1 MRHARSPRA
10 TPRGKARAAPAATLT
25 LFNAPRVAAAM
36 SSTQPPVPIPMAGP
50 GAPEGQGGPI
60 DPRAAERLK
69 RRLRIINNMKRIRH
83 KLIVASGKGG
93 VGKSTVA
100 TNLAAALAEAG
111 HKVGIL
117 DMDLT
122 GPNVPLMLGIKGGEM
137 KEDENGLVPV
147 QVTPN
152 LWCVSMQ
159 FLLADPDQAVIWR
172 GPIKMQVIGQ
182 FLGDVA
188 WGDLDYLVVDLPPGT
203 SDEPL
208 SVAQNIPDADG
219 VILVTTPQEVAV
231 GDVRK
236 SAHFVQKL
244 DLPILGVVE
253 NMSGLTLRGRA
264 PPHATVTLDA
274 GQGALEAKADAQGA
288 FTVVVDVFK
297 RGGGREMAD
306 KLGVPFLGAVP
317 LDLGVMQGGDEGRPF
332 ALAPGDGPAK
342 QAFREIIAALTSK

>member
-1 MRHARSPRA
+1 
-10 TPRGKARAAPAATLT
+10 
-25 LFNAPRVAAAM
+25 V
-36 SSTQPPVPIPMAGP
+36 
-50 GAPEGQGGPI
+50 

-69 RRLRIINNMKRIRH
+69 RRLRIINNMKRIQH

-100 TNLAAALAEAG
+100 TNLAASLAAAG

-122 GPNVPLMLGIKGGEM
+122 GPNVPLMLGIRSGEL
-137 KEDENGLVPV
+137 KETAEGLVPQ

-152 LWCVSMQ
+152 LSCVSMQ
-159 FLLADPDQAVIWR
+159 FLLQDPDQAVIWR
-172 GPIKMQVIGQ
+172 GPIKMQIIGQ

-188 WGDLDYLVVDLPPGT
+188 WGDLDYLVIDLPPGT

-236 SAHFVQKL
+236 SAQFVQKL
-244 DLPILGVVE
+244 ELPVLGVIE
-253 NMSGLTLRGRA
+253 NMSGLALQGKTA
-264 PPHATVTLDA
+264 PSTEVRLDTGHDVLVA
-274 GQGALEAKADAQGA
+274 RSDTKGD
-288 FTVVVDVFK
+288 FMVVVDVFK
-297 RGGGREMAD
+297 RGGGKAMAE
-306 KLGVPFLGAVP
+306 KLGVPFLGSVP
-317 LDLGVMQGGDEGRPF
+317 LDPNVMHGGDEGAPF
-332 ALAPGDGPAK
+332 ALQGKDTPAAR
-342 QAFREIIAALTSK
+342 AFRDIVAKLTANHAV

>member
-1 MRHARSPRA
+1 MSD
-10 TPRGKARAAPAATLT
+10 APKPLP
-25 LFNAPRVAAAM
+25 L
-36 SSTQPPVPIPMAGP
+36 AGP
-50 GAPEGQGGPI
+50 GAPLGEGQGGPA

-69 RRLRIINNMKRIRH
+69 RRLRIINNMKRIKH
-83 KLIVASGKGG
+83 KFIVASGKGG

-100 TNLAAALAEAG
+100 TNLAATLAAAG

-122 GPNVPLMLGIKGGEM
+122 GPNVPLMLGIREGVMLEGP
-137 KEDENGLVPV
+137 DGLVPV

-152 LWCVSMQ
+152 LACISMQ
-159 FLLADPDQAVIWR
+159 FLLSEPDQAVIWR
-172 GPIKMQVIGQ
+172 GPIKMQIIGQ

-188 WGDLDYLVVDLPPGT
+188 WGDLDYLVIDLPPGT

-236 SAHFVQKL
+236 SAQFVQKL
-244 DLPILGVVE
+244 QLPILGVIE
-253 NMSGLTLRGRA
+253 NMSGMTLRGSVS
-264 PPHATVTLDA
+264 P
-274 GQGALEAKADAQGA
+274 AKAGATPGAPLGMTVAIDTGHESILAPVDAKGD

-297 RGGGREMAD
+297 RGGGQAMAQ
-306 KLGVPFLGAVP
+306 KLNVPFLGSVP
-317 LDLGVMQGGDEGRPF
+317 LDVNIMHGGDEGRPYL
-332 ALAPGDGPAK
+332 LAAK
-342 QAFREIIAALTSK
+342 DNPTAQAFKGIVGKLTAGH

>member
-1 MRHARSPRA
+1 MD
-10 TPRGKARAAPAATLT
+10 APAA
-25 LFNAPRVAAAM
+25 API
-36 SSTQPPVPIPMAGP
+36 PIPMAGP
-50 GAPEGQGGPI
+50 GIPPQGGPV

-100 TNLAAALAEAG
+100 TNLAASLAAAG
-111 HKVGIL
+111 HRVGIL

-122 GPNVPLMLGIKGGEM
+122 GPNVPLMLGIQSGEL
-137 KEDENGLVPV
+137 KETADGLVPH

-152 LWCVSMQ
+152 LSCVSMQ
-159 FLLADPDQAVIWR
+159 FLLQDPDQAVIWR
-172 GPIKMQVIGQ
+172 GPIKMQIIGQ

-188 WGDLDYLVVDLPPGT
+188 WGDLDYLIIDLPPGT

-236 SAHFVQKL
+236 SAQFVQKL
-244 DLPILGVVE
+244 ELPVLGVVE
-253 NMSGLTLRGRA
+253 NMSGLTLRGEHKRMSSLPLA
-264 PPHATVTLDA
+264 KTWGLHLECGFRERVTNPTMGTYL
-274 GQGALEAKADAQGA
+274 
-288 FTVVVDVFK
+288 
-297 RGGGREMAD
+297 RN
-306 KLGVPFLGAVP
+306 
-317 LDLGVMQGGDEGRPF
+317 
-332 ALAPGDGPAK
+332 GPAGPGLCAWSSWWRSQK
-342 QAFREIIAALTSK
+342 VSAQSAAPLQ

>member
-1 MRHARSPRA
+1 
-10 TPRGKARAAPAATLT
+10 
-25 LFNAPRVAAAM
+25 
-36 SSTQPPVPIPMAGP
+36 MAGP
-50 GAPEGQGGPI
+50 GAPEGQGGPV

-69 RRLRIINNMKRIRH
+69 RRLRIIGNMKRIKH

-100 TNLAAALAEAG
+100 TNLACTLAASG

-122 GPNVPLMLGIKGGEM
+122 GPNVPLMLGIDAGEM
-137 KEDENGLVPV
+137 KEGPNGLEPV

-152 LWCVSMQ
+152 LGCISMQ
-159 FLLADPDQAVIWR
+159 FLLQERDQAVIWR
-172 GPIKMQVIGQ
+172 GPIKMQIIGQ

-188 WGDLDYLVVDLPPGT
+188 WGDLDYLVIDLPPGT

-236 SAHFVQKL
+236 SAGFVKKL
-244 DLPILGVVE
+244 ELPILGVVE
-253 NMSGLTLRGRA
+253 NMSGLTLHGETTPNA
-264 PPHATVTLDA
+264 VVTLDTGHDRHRA
-274 GQGALEAKADAQGA
+274 TADGKGR
-288 FTVVVDVFK
+288 FEVVVDVFK
-297 RGGGREMAD
+297 RGGGKAMAEA
-306 KLGVPFLGAVP
+306 LGVPFLGAVP
-317 LDLGVMQGGDEGRPF
+317 LDVNIMHGGDEGKPF
-332 ALAPGDGPAK
+332 SLAQTDTPTAK
-342 QAFREIIAALTSK
+342 AFRAIVDKLTLAH

>member
-1 MRHARSPRA
+1 MAGP
-10 TPRGKARAAPAATLT
+10 API
-25 LFNAPRVAAAM
+25 
-36 SSTQPPVPIPMAGP
+36 PIPMSGP
-50 GAPEGQGGPI
+50 GAPAGQGGPA

-69 RRLRIINNMKRIRH
+69 RRLRIINQMKRIKH

-100 TNLAAALAEAG
+100 SNLAASLAAAG

-122 GPNVPLMLGIKGGEM
+122 GPNIPLMLGIRQGELV
-137 KEDENGLVPV
+137 ETADGLVPWK
-147 QVTPN
+147 VTDN
-152 LWCVSMQ
+152 LSCISMQ
-159 FLLADPDQAVIWR
+159 FLLSDPDQAVIWR
-172 GPIKMQVIGQ
+172 GPIKMQIIGQ

-188 WGDLDYLVVDLPPGT
+188 WGDLDYLVIDLPPGT

-236 SAHFVQKL
+236 SAQFVQKL
-244 DLPILGVVE
+244 ELPVLGVIE
-253 NMSGLTLRGRA
+253 NMSGLTLKGTTA
-264 PPHATVTLDA
+264 PNAKVALDTGHEIVTAQADA
-274 GQGALEAKADAQGA
+274 GGR
-288 FTVVVDVFK
+288 FTATVDVFK
-297 RGGGREMAD
+297 RGGGRAMAE

-317 LDLGVMQGGDEGRPF
+317 LDLAVMHGGDEGKPF
-332 ALAPGDGPAK
+332 ALQSAETPAK
-342 QAFREIIAALTSK
+342 RAFKEIVAKLASADPPA

>member
-1 MRHARSPRA
+1 M
-10 TPRGKARAAPAATLT
+10 
-25 LFNAPRVAAAM
+25 
-36 SSTQPPVPIPMAGP
+36 
-50 GAPEGQGGPI
+50 

-69 RRLRIINNMKRIRH
+69 RRLRIINNMKRIKH
-83 KLIVASGKGG
+83 KFIVASGKGG

-100 TNLAAALAEAG
+100 TNLAASLALAG

-122 GPNVPLMLGIKGGEM
+122 GPNVPKMLGIDKGELV
-137 KEDENGLVPV
+137 ENEQGLTPH

-152 LWCVSMQ
+152 LSCVSMQ
-159 FLLADPDQAVIWR
+159 FLLSDPDQAVIWR
-172 GPIKMQVIGQ
+172 GPIKMQIIGQ

-188 WGDLDYLVVDLPPGT
+188 WGDLDYLIIDLPPGT

-236 SAHFVQKL
+236 SAQFVQKL
-244 DLPILGVVE
+244 ELPVLGVIE
-253 NMSGLTLRGRA
+253 NMSGLVLHGKTAPNVEVAVDTGHETLR
-264 PPHATVTLDA
+264 T
-274 GQGALEAKADAQGA
+274 KADGA
-288 FTVVVDVFK
+288 GGFSVTIDVFK
-297 RGGGREMAD
+297 RGGGKAMAE

-317 LDLGVMQGGDEGRPF
+317 MDLNVMHGGDEGKPF
-332 ALAPGDGPAK
+332 ALSSKDSPSR
-342 QAFREIIAALTSK
+342 QAFRAIVARLTADGKT

>member
-1 MRHARSPRA
+1 MRFAPTEKRGLRPR
-10 TPRGKARAAPAATLT
+10 TPRRTPFPGAFLGRLNMSDAPKPLP
-25 LFNAPRVAAAM
+25 L
-36 SSTQPPVPIPMAGP
+36 AGP
-50 GAPEGQGGPI
+50 GAPGGDGPGGPA

-69 RRLRIINNMKRIRH
+69 RRLRIINNMKRIKH

-100 TNLAAALAEAG
+100 TNLAATLAAAG

-122 GPNVPLMLGIKGGEM
+122 GPNVPLMLGVKAGAMLEGP
-137 KEDENGLVPV
+137 DGLVPV

-152 LWCVSMQ
+152 LQCISMQ
-159 FLLADPDQAVIWR
+159 FLLSEPDQAVIWR
-172 GPIKMQVIGQ
+172 GPIKMQIIGQ

-188 WGDLDYLVVDLPPGT
+188 WGDLDYLVIDLPPGT

-236 SAHFVQKL
+236 SAQFVQKL
-244 DLPILGVVE
+244 QLPILGVVE
-253 NMSGLTLRGRA
+253 NMSGMTLRGSISPVREG
-264 PPHATVTLDA
+264 ATVVLDT
-274 GQGALEAKADAQGA
+274 GHESIVSVTDAKGH
-288 FTVVVDVFK
+288 FTAVVDVFK
-297 RGGGREMAD
+297 RGGGKEMAD
-306 KLGVPFLGAVP
+306 KLGVPFLGSIP
-317 LDLGVMQGGDEGRPF
+317 LDVRIMHGGDEGKPF
-332 ALAPGDGPAK
+332 TLAAGDSPTA
-342 QAFREIIAALTSK
+342 QAFKAIVGKLTAGH

>member
-1 MRHARSPRA
+1 MSD
-10 TPRGKARAAPAATLT
+10 APKPLP
-25 LFNAPRVAAAM
+25 L
-36 SSTQPPVPIPMAGP
+36 AGP
-50 GAPEGQGGPI
+50 GAPEGPGGPA

-69 RRLRIINNMKRIRH
+69 RRLRIIQNMKRIRH

-100 TNLAAALAEAG
+100 TNLAATLAAAG

-122 GPNVPLMLGIKGGEM
+122 GPNVPLMLGVKAGAMVEGP
-137 KEDENGLVPV
+137 DGLVPV

-152 LWCVSMQ
+152 LSCISMQ
-159 FLLADPDQAVIWR
+159 FLLSEPDQAVIWR
-172 GPIKMQVIGQ
+172 GPIKMQIIGQ

-188 WGDLDYLVVDLPPGT
+188 WGDLDYLVIDLPPGT

-236 SAHFVQKL
+236 SAHFVEKL
-244 DLPILGVVE
+244 QLSILGVIE
-253 NMSGLTLRGRA
+253 NMSGLTLRGSVSPA
-264 PPHATVTLDA
+264 GVGKAIAIDTGHEKIVAATDA
-274 GQGALEAKADAQGA
+274 KGD

-297 RGGGREMAD
+297 RGGGKAMAE
-306 KLGVPFLGAVP
+306 KLGVPFLGSVP
-317 LDLGVMQGGDEGRPF
+317 LDINIMHGGDEGKPYL
-332 ALAPGDGPAK
+332 LAAK
-342 QAFREIIAALTSK
+342 DNPTSQAFRDIVAKLTAGH

>member
-1 MRHARSPRA
+1 
-10 TPRGKARAAPAATLT
+10 
-25 LFNAPRVAAAM
+25 M
-36 SSTQPPVPIPMAGP
+36 SIPTPIPMAGP
-50 GAPEGQGGPI
+50 GAPEGQGGPV

-69 RRLRIINNMKRIRH
+69 RRLRIIGNMKRIKH

-100 TNLAAALAEAG
+100 TNRACTLAASG

-122 GPNVPLMLGIKGGEM
+122 GPNVPLMLGIDAGEM
-137 KEDENGLVPV
+137 KEGPNGLEPV

-152 LWCVSMQ
+152 LGFISMQ
-159 FLLADPDQAVIWR
+159 FLLQERDQAVIWR
-172 GPIKMQVIGQ
+172 GPIKMQIIGQ

-188 WGDLDYLVVDLPPGT
+188 WGDLDYLVIDLPPGT

-236 SAHFVQKL
+236 SAGFVKKL
-244 DLPILGVVE
+244 ELPILGVVE
-253 NMSGLTLRGRA
+253 NMSGLTLHGETTPNA
-264 PPHATVTLDA
+264 VVTLDTGHDRHRA
-274 GQGALEAKADAQGA
+274 TADGKGR
-288 FTVVVDVFK
+288 FEVVVDVFK
-297 RGGGREMAD
+297 RGGGKAMAEA
-306 KLGVPFLGAVP
+306 LGVPFLGAVP
-317 LDLGVMQGGDEGRPF
+317 LDVNIMHGGDEGKPF
-332 ALAPGDGPAK
+332 SLAQTDTPTAK
-342 QAFREIIAALTSK
+342 AFRAIVDKLTLAH